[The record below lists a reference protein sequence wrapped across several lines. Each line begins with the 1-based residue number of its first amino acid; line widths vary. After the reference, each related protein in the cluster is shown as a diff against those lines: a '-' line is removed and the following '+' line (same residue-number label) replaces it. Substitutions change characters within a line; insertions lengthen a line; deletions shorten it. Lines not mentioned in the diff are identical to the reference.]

1 MNEPASN
8 APTALLTAE
17 TAAETAFDASPAR
30 GASTSATSHAPA
42 APARARRAPALRGL
56 LVALAWTLS
65 ASAGTLAL
73 LASNAAHA
81 QGTGEPIVIPG
92 PGEKNPD
99 ALAAMSKMV
108 TSPSAPAGVT
118 AQRANAGMQ
127 PTPAALAA
135 SMRPAAAAGDR
146 FEQAAKADG
155 AIVIAGT
162 GEASAARP
170 GMASGLTRVNL
181 PVAASQVMPVVVTPA
196 VATIPARGR
205 EANLAPQAIAMNPPA
220 SGGYA
225 AAAPRF
231 ERMVPRAVPAQ
242 GTQAAQPYQ
251 RVQPA
256 QAPAS
261 NVQPAQPAQSAQSAQ
276 AATVA
281 QAAVP
286 EGQQDGE
293 SIRRAALAWLQQQA
307 VGLPGKV
314 NITVANV
321 FPRGLAACTTMQ
333 PFAPAGTRMWGRTTV
348 GVRCAGERPWTL
360 YLQAKISV
368 QATYYT
374 ASRAIAPGEPL
385 SAADL
390 VARDGDLTL
399 LPQAVVTDPS
409 QAIGAVA
416 LVRVPAG
423 LPLRQDMLRSA
434 SSVTIGQTVRVVAQG
449 PGFSISSEGSAMNNA
464 SPGQQVR
471 VKTAGGQ
478 IISGIVKEGG
488 TVEIQL

>member
-17 TAAETAFDASPAR
+17 TALHASLALS
-30 GASTSATSHAPA
+30 ASAPSHAPA

-56 LVALAWTLS
+56 FVALAWTFS
-65 ASAGTLAL
+65 ASTGTLAL

-108 TSPSAPAGVT
+108 TRPAAPAGVT

-127 PTPAALAA
+127 PTAAALAA
-135 SMRPAAAAGDR
+135 SMRPTGGSAGDR

-162 GEASAARP
+162 GEASASRP
-170 GMASGLTRVNL
+170 GAVSGLTRVNL

-242 GTQAAQPYQ
+242 GTPAAQPYQ

-256 QAPAS
+256 QVSAS
-261 NVQPAQPAQSAQSAQ
+261 NVQPAQPAQSAQAGTVAQ
-276 AATVA
+276 AA

-307 VGLPGKV
+307 EGLPGKV
-314 NITVANV
+314 TITVANV

-416 LVRVPAG
+416 LVRVPPG

-478 IISGIVKEGG
+478 IISGIVKDGG

>member
-1 MNEPASN
+1 MS
-8 APTALLTAE
+8 AE
-17 TAAETAFDASPAR
+17 TAAETAFDASLALSAPAI
-30 GASTSATSHAPA
+30 SPAPA
-42 APARARRAPALRGL
+42 APARARRGPALRGL
-56 LVALAWTLS
+56 FAALAWTLS

-108 TSPSAPAGVT
+108 TSPAAPAGVT
-118 AQRANAGMQ
+118 AQRANAAMQ

-135 SMRPAAAAGDR
+135 SMRPAAGAADR

-181 PVAASQVMPVVVTPA
+181 PVAASRVMPVVVTPA

-205 EANLAPQAIAMNPPA
+205 ETNLAPRAIAMNPPA

-225 AAAPRF
+225 A
-231 ERMVPRAVPAQ
+231 V
-242 GTQAAQPYQ
+242 
-251 RVQPA
+251 
-256 QAPAS
+256 
-261 NVQPAQPAQSAQSAQ
+261 
-276 AATVA
+276 
-281 QAAVP
+281 AAVP

-293 SIRRAALAWLQQQA
+293 SIRRAALAWLQQQV

-314 NITVANV
+314 TITVANV

-333 PFAPAGTRMWGRTTV
+333 PFVPAGTRMWGRTTV

>member
-8 APTALLTAE
+8 APTALLSAE
-17 TAAETAFDASPAR
+17 TAAETAFDASLALSAPAI
-30 GASTSATSHAPA
+30 SHAPA
-42 APARARRAPALRGL
+42 VPARARRAPALRGL
-56 LVALAWTLS
+56 FAALAWTLS

-108 TSPSAPAGVT
+108 TSPAAPAGVT
-118 AQRANAGMQ
+118 AQRANAAMQ

-135 SMRPAAAAGDR
+135 SMRPAAGAADR

-181 PVAASQVMPVVVTPA
+181 PVAASRVMPVVVTPA

-205 EANLAPQAIAMNPPA
+205 ETNLAPQAIAMNPPA

-225 AAAPRF
+225 A
-231 ERMVPRAVPAQ
+231 V
-242 GTQAAQPYQ
+242 
-251 RVQPA
+251 
-256 QAPAS
+256 
-261 NVQPAQPAQSAQSAQ
+261 
-276 AATVA
+276 
-281 QAAVP
+281 AAVP

-293 SIRRAALAWLQQQA
+293 SIRRAALAWLQQQV

-314 NITVANV
+314 TITVANV

-333 PFAPAGTRMWGRTTV
+333 PFVPAGTRMWGRTTV